1 MTPTKRYLARW
12 VAAGVL
18 AALSPLALARGQGT
32 ARDTTVRV
40 SRDAVVD
47 VSLRTGRLIVRG
59 IEGASGR
66 VRAGRAD
73 YQLRSTGTTL
83 TLSSPSDRGRAPG
96 DGPLELDLP
105 RGVRLNVSTL
115 SADVEIVDI
124 DGSVDVRTTSGN
136 IRLEGVRGRT
146 VIETVSGDIGS
157 TGSTTQLRAT
167 TVSGDVRIREARG
180 ELDLHTTSGDVTIG
194 GDALRRVVV
203 DGMSG
208 DVTIDSGI
216 ADDARVRVTTH
227 SGDVS
232 LRLPESARGQ
242 LELSTFN
249 GTLTAGGPLTLLPG
263 DGDGARR
270 GRSTRRYELGGGGAL
285 QLDLSTF
292 NGDIRLLRGIRS

>member
-1 MTPTKRYLARW
+1 MPATRYLTRW

-18 AALSPLALARGQGT
+18 AALTPLGLARGQGT

-83 TLSSPSDRGRAPG
+83 TLSAPNERGG
-96 DGPLELDLP
+96 VSSDGPLELDLP

-124 DGSVDVRTTSGN
+124 DGSVDVRTTGGN

-157 TGSTTQLRAT
+157 TGSTMQLRAT
-167 TVSGDVRIREARG
+167 TVSGAVRIREARG
-180 ELDLHTTSGDVTIG
+180 ELDLHTTSGDVSIS

-249 GTLTAGGPLTLLPG
+249 GTLSAGGPLTLLPG
-263 DGDGARR
+263 DGARR
-270 GRSTRRYELGGGGAL
+270 RRSTRRYELGGGGAL
-285 QLDLSTF
+285 QLDISTF

>member
-1 MTPTKRYLARW
+1 MPAERYLARW

-83 TLSSPSDRGRAPG
+83 TLSAPNERGGAPG

-249 GTLTAGGPLTLLPG
+249 GTLTAGGPLTLLPA

-285 QLDLSTF
+285 QLDISTF